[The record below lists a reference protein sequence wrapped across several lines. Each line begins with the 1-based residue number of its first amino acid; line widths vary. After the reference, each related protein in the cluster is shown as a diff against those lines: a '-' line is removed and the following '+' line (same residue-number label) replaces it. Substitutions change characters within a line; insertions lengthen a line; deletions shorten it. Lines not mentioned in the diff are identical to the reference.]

1 MRQGLRALTRA
12 PRIVLLIAGLAA
24 GFGLGAGALAT
35 VAQTDDSAQLH
46 ACVANNTGV
55 VRLVNADVHC
65 YSNEHAVAWSA
76 TGPAGATGATG
87 AQGERG
93 PSDVYVQEQVGV
105 ITHLNISNDET
116 IVSFT
121 APSAGS
127 YVLQSRVQVEQPN
140 AVAPSTPIRCE
151 LKVNGVTIG
160 SPITVSIPAS
170 LAASD
175 NFATVRNDAASTLNA
190 GDQALLRCFVPGFT
204 TFSRGYL
211 QAQLVGNLH
220 VGGNP

>member
-1 MRQGLRALTRA
+1 MPRVALL
-12 PRIVLLIAGLAA
+12 VAGLVA
-24 GFGLGAGALAT
+24 GFGLGAGAIAT
-35 VAQTDDSAQLH
+35 VALTDDGAELH

-55 VRLVNADVHC
+55 MRLVDAGVTC
-65 YSNEHAVAWSA
+65 YSNEHATAWSA
-76 TGPAGATGATG
+76 TGPAGASGVP
-87 AQGERG
+87 GERG
-93 PSDVYVQEQVGV
+93 PSDMYVQEQDGV

-121 APSAGS
+121 APAAGS
-127 YVLQSRVQVEQPN
+127 YVLQSRVQVEQPA
-140 AVAPSTPIRCE
+140 AVVSSIAITCE
-151 LKVNGVTIG
+151 LKVNSTTIG

-170 LAASD
+170 LATSD
-175 NFATVRNDAASTLNA
+175 NFATVRNDAATTLNA
-190 GDQALLRCFVPGFT
+190 GDQARLSCFVPGFT

>member
-1 MRQGLRALTRA
+1 VLTRT
-12 PRIVLLIAGLAA
+12 PRIALLVAGLVA

-35 VAQTDDSAQLH
+35 VAQTGDGAQLH
-46 ACVANNTGV
+46 ACVANNTGI
-55 VRLVNADVHC
+55 VRLVNAGANC

-105 ITHLNISNDET
+105 INHLSYTPQET

-121 APSAGS
+121 APTPGS
-127 YVLQSRVQVEQPN
+127 YVLQSRVQVEQHGVDMSLE
-140 AVAPSTPIRCE
+140 ATCE
-151 LKVNGVTIG
+151 LQVNGATIG
-160 SPITVSIPAS
+160 SPVTVSSPSS
-170 LAASD
+170 LVSSD
-175 NFATVRNDAASTLNA
+175 IIAIVRNDAATTLAA
-190 GDQALLRCFVPGFT
+190 GDQVRVICGVPSFAT
-204 TFSRGYL
+204 YSRGYL